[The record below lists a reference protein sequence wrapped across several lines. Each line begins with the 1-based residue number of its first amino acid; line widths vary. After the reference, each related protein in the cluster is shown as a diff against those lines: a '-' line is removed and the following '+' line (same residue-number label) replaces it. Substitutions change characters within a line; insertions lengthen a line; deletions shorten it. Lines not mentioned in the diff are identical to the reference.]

1 MHLKGANGAGKT
13 SLLRILSGLSQ
24 PAGGQVLYNDRPLDG
39 RYCQQLIY
47 IGHKSGLSTNL
58 SALDNLTYWCAQHG
72 VSSTEQQ
79 RVAILDELGLVG
91 LETLSVKSLSAGQ
104 QRRVALARLWLKP
117 AAIWL
122 LDEPFTALDVQGV
135 QMIETKIR
143 DFVGRGGMVML
154 TSHQAL
160 SQHAGD
166 YQTIELEY
174 RW

>member
-79 RVAILDELGLVG
+79 RVAILDELGLWV
-91 LETLSVKSLSAGQ
+91 L
-104 QRRVALARLWLKP
+104 RPCR
-117 AAIWL
+117 
-122 LDEPFTALDVQGV
+122 
-135 QMIETKIR
+135 
-143 DFVGRGGMVML
+143 
-154 TSHQAL
+154 
-160 SQHAGD
+160 
-166 YQTIELEY
+166 
-174 RW
+174 